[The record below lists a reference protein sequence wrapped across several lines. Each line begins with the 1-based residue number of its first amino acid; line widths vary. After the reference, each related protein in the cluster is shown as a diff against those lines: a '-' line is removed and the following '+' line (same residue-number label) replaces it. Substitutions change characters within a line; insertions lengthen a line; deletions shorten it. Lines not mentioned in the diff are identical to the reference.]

1 MRVRFTLLSLL
12 AALFLLAAGC
22 ERAVGTSLTAEV
34 DDVDYVRAK
43 GLLRQNR
50 NQEAMAAF
58 LKVIDKR
65 GGDAPESHLEV
76 GRLYHEQIKDP
87 IQAIYHYRKYREL
100 KPNAPQAELVRQLIH
115 QATRDFART
124 LPAQPL
130 ENQTVRNDL
139 LDVVERLQRENTQLK
154 ADLAAIGAS
163 ATATPATNFASDGGA
178 PFAFGP
184 AAGNQLVSRGP
195 VPLAEAVPQ
204 IQPAPAEPTILSV
217 APPVLSGS
225 TAPAPQTVA
234 NPTPA
239 PATAGGRRHVV
250 AQGDSLYS
258 IARRY
263 YGTPTNARIAEIV
276 AANRSVLP
284 NDRAPLRPGMELRIP

>member
-1 MRVRFTLLSLL
+1 MSSRSSLL
-12 AALFLLAAGC
+12 LLFLALLALAGC
-22 ERAVGTSLTAEV
+22 ERPSGAGLTAEI
-34 DDVDYVRAK
+34 DDPDYTRGK
-43 GLLRQNR
+43 SLLRQNR

-115 QATRDFART
+115 AATRDFART

-130 ENQTVRNDL
+130 ENQVLRNDL
-139 LDVVERLQRENTQLK
+139 LEVVERLQRENTQLR
-154 ADLAAIGAS
+154 AELATAS
-163 ATATPATNFASDGGA
+163 AGRAAGLASAD
-178 PFAFGP
+178 PGP
-184 AAGNQLVSRGP
+184 AVSVPSLVPAPSPVSR
-195 VPLAEAVPQ
+195 
-204 IQPAPAEPTILSV
+204 APAEQE
-217 APPVLSGS
+217 APVL
-225 TAPAPQTVA
+225 
-234 NPTPA
+234 TPA
-239 PATAGGRRHVV
+239 PMNPPAARPASPAAAPAGRRHVV

-263 YGTPTNARIAEIV
+263 YGTATNARIGEIV
-276 AANRSVLP
+276 AANRDLLP
-284 NDRAPLRPGMELRIP
+284 NERAPLRIGMELRIP

>member
-1 MRVRFTLLSLL
+1 MPPRSPLLLIFLALL
-12 AALFLLAAGC
+12 LLAGC
-22 ERAVGTSLTAEV
+22 ERPQGAGLTAEI
-34 DDVDYVRAK
+34 DDPDYTRGK
-43 GLLRQNR
+43 SLLRQNR

-115 QATRDFART
+115 AATRDFART

-130 ENQTVRNDL
+130 ENQVLRNDL
-139 LDVVERLQRENTQLK
+139 LEVVERLQRENNQLR
-154 ADLAAIGAS
+154 AELAAAGAS
-163 ATATPATNFASDGGA
+163 RAAADPGPSASIPSLVQAPASS
-178 PFAFGP
+178 P
-184 AAGNQLVSRGP
+184 VSR
-195 VPLAEAVPQ
+195 
-204 IQPAPAEPTILSV
+204 APAESG
-217 APPVLSGS
+217 APVL
-225 TAPAPQTVA
+225 
-234 NPTPA
+234 TPA
-239 PATAGGRRHVV
+239 PMNPPPARPASPAAAAPTGRRHVV

-263 YGTPTNARIAEIV
+263 YGTATNARIGEIV
-276 AANRSVLP
+276 AANRDLLP
-284 NDRAPLRPGMELRIP
+284 NERAPLRIGMELRIP